1 MSKVISISNHKGGG
15 IYKIQSIIK
24 PERYYIG
31 SAINIGSRLKTHFK
45 ALRNNLHHSD
55 KLQNHYNKY
64 GAEDLQLFILLE
76 CNKEELL
83 KEEQYFIDSL
93 TPYFNICRVAG
104 SPLGVIRSEETK
116 KKLSE
121 SLKGRTSGF
130 KGKQHSEDVKQRLRD
145 VNTGKKLSKEAKEK
159 LSKWSKGK
167 LKPDEVKN
175 RMSEAKKL
183 QTYETKLKISEA
195 KKGKP
200 LTKEHRQKL
209 SESLKGRT
217 SPNKGRKL
225 TEEHKEK
232 ISISK
237 KLSYVKSRVIS
248 ISNHKGG
255 VGKTTSAI
263 NIGAGLNRLGKKI
276 LLIDLDPQANLSQSL
291 GLIDQERNIYG
302 ALRGEYK
309 LQPIEILKGLDIIP
323 STLDLSG
330 AEVEMS
336 GEAGREYILRELI
349 EPIRASYDYIL
360 IDSPPSLGL
369 LTINSFT
376 ASDEVFIPLQA
387 QYLALQ
393 GLTKLLEV
401 IDKIKK
407 RLNKELRV
415 GGVFITQYDSRKVLN
430 RDVVATIEAH
440 FKDEVFKTR
449 VRDNIALAEAPAQGV
464 DIFRYN
470 PKSYGAEDYLSL
482 SKEILKRK

>member
-1 MSKVISISNHKGGG
+1 M
-15 IYKIQSIIK
+15 Y
-24 PERYYIG
+24 
-31 SAINIGSRLKTHFK
+31 
-45 ALRNNLHHSD
+45 
-55 KLQNHYNKY
+55 
-64 GAEDLQLFILLE
+64 
-76 CNKEELL
+76 
-83 KEEQYFIDSL
+83 
-93 TPYFNICRVAG
+93 
-104 SPLGVIRSEETK
+104 
-116 KKLSE
+116 
-121 SLKGRTSGF
+121 
-130 KGKQHSEDVKQRLRD
+130 
-145 VNTGKKLSKEAKEK
+145 
-159 LSKWSKGK
+159 
-167 LKPDEVKN
+167 
-175 RMSEAKKL
+175 
-183 QTYETKLKISEA
+183 
-195 KKGKP
+195 
-200 LTKEHRQKL
+200 
-209 SESLKGRT
+209 
-217 SPNKGRKL
+217 
-225 TEEHKEK
+225 
-232 ISISK
+232 
-237 KLSYVKSRVIS
+237 KSRVIS

-263 NIGAGLNRLGKKI
+263 NIGAGLNKLGKKI

-291 GLIDQERNIYG
+291 KISTPGSNIYT
-302 ALRGEYK
+302 ALRGDHP
-309 LQPIEILKGLDIIP
+309 LQTIEIYPGLDIVP

-369 LTINSFT
+369 LTINAFT

-407 RLNKELRV
+407 RLNKELKV